1 MKEIK
6 LQIKGKNRTS
16 IHRSKKTA
24 SEYVQ
29 GLINEDMQKKHK
41 PIQDRFETVI
51 TTVRVTDDQF
61 KYVLKTGAGYGKSK
75 GQYITYLMDREMIG

>member
-29 GLINEDMQKKHK
+29 ELINEDMQRKHK
-41 PIQDRFETVI
+41 SIPERFETVI

-61 KYVLKTGAGYGKSK
+61 KHVVKTGAGYDKSK
-75 GQYITYLMDREMIG
+75 GQYITYLMDRKDIG